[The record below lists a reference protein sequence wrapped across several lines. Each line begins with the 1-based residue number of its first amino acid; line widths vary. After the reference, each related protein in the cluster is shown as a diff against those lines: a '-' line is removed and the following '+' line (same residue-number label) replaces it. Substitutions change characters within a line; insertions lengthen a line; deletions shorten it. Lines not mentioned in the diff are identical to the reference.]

1 MSVECPAAGC
11 GYTGHLDAV
20 EGHIGGVSEGH
31 DGLVPADLRK
41 SLHGEGSEGLAV
53 GLVALVVVAVV
64 LVYLYRSGNEEED
77 DTGDSEASEG
87 LETGGD
93 W

>member
-1 MSVECPAAGC
+1 MSVECPAADC

-53 GLVALVVVAVV
+53 GLIALVVVVAV
-64 LVYLYRSGNEEED
+64 LWYLHRQGDGEESETA
-77 DTGDSEASEG
+77 DTEASEG
-87 LETGGD
+87 LEAGGE